1 MDFRADSS
9 AILAIVFNEPDHSLY
24 LNAMLEARA
33 LTISAA
39 TVFECRLVSLR
50 KAGEI
55 QESKLIAFLASF
67 EIDIAHFDETQVEVA
82 VDAFRRYGK
91 GCDKAALN
99 FGDCFSYALAKSRGE
114 PLLYKG
120 GDFARTDMAA
130 AV

>member
-1 MDFRADSS
+1 MVVDSS

-24 LNAMLEARA
+24 LNAMLEAQA

-39 TVFECRLVSLR
+39 TLFECRLVALR

-55 QESKLIAFLASF
+55 QETKLIAFLADF
-67 EIDIAHFDETQVEVA
+67 EIDIAHFDETQLEVA
-82 VDAFRRYGK
+82 IDAFRRYGK
-91 GCDKAALN
+91 GRDKAALN

-120 GDFARTDMAA
+120 GDFARTDLAA

>member
-1 MDFRADSS
+1 MVVDSS
-9 AILAIVFNEPDHSLY
+9 AILAIVFNEPDHPRY
-24 LNAMLEARA
+24 LKAMMEAPA

-39 TVFECRLVSLR
+39 TLFECRLVALR

-55 QESKLIAFLASF
+55 QENQLIAFLSDF
-67 EIDIAHFDETQVEVA
+67 EIDIAHFDETQLEVA

-91 GCDKAALN
+91 GRDKAALN

-114 PLLYKG
+114 SLLYKG
-120 GDFARTDMAA
+120 GDFARTDVAA